1 MEVLQYLT
9 MAVTWEVDGDRV
21 GLDMDSEDGL
31 IQDEAMCHVQETP
44 GVDMIQDHDSQ
55 VLQFTS

>member
-9 MAVTWEVDGDRV
+9 MVAACAVDGDRV

-31 IQDEAMCHVQETP
+31 IM
-44 GVDMIQDHDSQ
+44 G
-55 VLQFTS
+55 